1 MAVKGL
7 LCLAFLMAH
16 AMVLTSCSDD
26 LTDAETVNDY
36 DPFMRGYS
44 NEQIK
49 IQRLGYA
56 YNAAGNVMDDASFST
71 SPIVNIDRILE
82 AEKKYGP
89 IISAERRHY
98 TSIDIFSGNTIQ
110 EMGHSE
116 TKYTIDDS
124 EAIGS
129 GKFYRNNTTFSNT
142 RWTSSYKAHMF
153 VKHIMG
159 TKTIDA
165 GLLRCLNLDDL
176 SNANSVLQEDFRK
189 AVAELVQKGNIDTID
204 AVRFS
209 EKYGTHLVV
218 SSNLGGMIELQME
231 IKRDSCVSKEYTT
244 TTVSQ
249 LILGKEVVKTSTP
262 QYIKPIASNTVVEYQ
277 GQVNVKGGTADD
289 ISKMHKTFDEKKAA
303 AVRISDADY
312 TGWAGRISMEPDTYN
327 ATFVSGRFLP
337 LYELFEDAT
346 TRSVM
351 REVYKKYM
359 KKEAPTPEV
368 YEPPYGVMPVK
379 GNFGPEVRVASAD
392 TDKACIICQEYV
404 PSIRSDKP
412 CIVAYPLLKGVDN
425 NIRPF
430 LYSGLFIGDE
440 SHRPGYVTWK
450 GSASFYEPS
459 DSIFYESDSTAIRNL
474 FDPDTHALKNVYFYW
489 NAVHPQP
496 CPTKKETPKAY
507 ATSIHT
513 EQPAAL
519 NESTPFAKVA
529 STFWSVRPVKVK
541 RDNLVNYWKTDGKFN
556 LFTQHRYNTN
566 GGVIYNNGKY
576 DFYLVDGGDNM
587 KRAPEY
593 ADDKDAAKQWI
604 EAVSMSVKALG
615 LNDHLPSVRQSKS
628 ITQML
633 GNRMSVFYTPYYQD
647 GRNLLGLDWPT
658 GYWVI
663 GDAEQQTMAIVPT
676 QNDGQGMPV
685 ITNDAGQA
693 RILRLSGS
701 GTDLLLEYP
710 EYVRS
715 FNYSDQAFFK
725 FFPIYITTD
734 KF

>member
-1 MAVKGL
+1 M
-7 LCLAFLMAH
+7 
-16 AMVLTSCSDD
+16 
-26 LTDAETVNDY
+26 
-36 DPFMRGYS
+36 
-44 NEQIK
+44 
-49 IQRLGYA
+49 
-56 YNAAGNVMDDASFST
+56 
-71 SPIVNIDRILE
+71 
-82 AEKKYGP
+82 
-89 IISAERRHY
+89 
-98 TSIDIFSGNTIQ
+98 
-110 EMGHSE
+110 
-116 TKYTIDDS
+116 
-124 EAIGS
+124 
-129 GKFYRNNTTFSNT
+129 
-142 RWTSSYKAHMF
+142 
-153 VKHIMG
+153 
-159 TKTIDA
+159 
-165 GLLRCLNLDDL
+165 
-176 SNANSVLQEDFRK
+176 
-189 AVAELVQKGNIDTID
+189 
-204 AVRFS
+204 
-209 EKYGTHLVV
+209 
-218 SSNLGGMIELQME
+218 
-231 IKRDSCVSKEYTT
+231 
-244 TTVSQ
+244 
-249 LILGKEVVKTSTP
+249 
-262 QYIKPIASNTVVEYQ
+262 
-277 GQVNVKGGTADD
+277 
-289 ISKMHKTFDEKKAA
+289 
-303 AVRISDADY
+303 
-312 TGWAGRISMEPDTYN
+312 
-327 ATFVSGRFLP
+327 
-337 LYELFEDAT
+337 
-346 TRSVM
+346 
-351 REVYKKYM
+351 
-359 KKEAPTPEV
+359 PEV

-496 CPTKKETPKAY
+496 CPTKKEDPKAY

-710 EYVRS
+710 EYVKS